1 MATTVGQ
8 ILVNDCLPPEFR
20 DYTRVMD
27 SNGLE
32 DLLQR
37 IAKESPEKYSEIT
50 KKLMDTGND
59 AAFDN
64 GVTLRLSDCETK
76 FDKAPYLKIV
86 ADAEKSIEN
95 DSSLSESEK
104 NNALGE
110 VYGNVQSSIEKGV
123 YDTELKARNQLA
135 LQVASKA
142 RGSKNQLMSFISTPG
157 SFPDSNGNTVPMFIQ
172 HSFAEGLTPAEYWA
186 GSFGTRTST
195 VQCLTPDT
203 EVLMADWSVKQIGLI
218 RPGDMVMG
226 STKEGKT
233 YPTKVVRFYD
243 NGIQPVYD
251 FKFRRFGS
259 KKEFLSVKATEN
271 HKMLGT
277 KAVQRKNPR
286 SKWFPSPDLIPLSK
300 ATVFKSRNSDF
311 RLSLARGCLS
321 SCLWQQENHPEALL
335 LGLLTGDGCVTH
347 TSFTFSCADKTLV
360 EDITPYLASLG
371 LRLHHTKSKGYT
383 WQFQDIQHSN
393 HGKYL
398 AISSFSGR
406 EHRFANKNRVI
417 VWEELGDRYS
427 YDKVLPSTIWKW
439 DDESIIA
446 YISGIIATDGCV
458 YSRDLGFSGK
468 YKRTKNVEGFSLEMT
483 AEPVVSGVMQL
494 LRRRFGIYGGVVT
507 RSWRED
513 KGRPTYSF
521 RINHPEM
528 MAKFKD
534 IFKDIPGVRRT
545 KLLNINPIASY
556 NTPRVECST
565 YSKTFIGNLPTV
577 DIEVESDDHMFV
589 LANGLISSNSKIATA
604 KGGAFGKLLSQSAN
618 NQVVVTEDCGGV
630 NGVPMP
636 LDDDDNLGAV
646 LAQKTG
652 KYGAGTVITK
662 SVLSDLR
669 KDKKLDEIVI
679 RSPMT
684 CGCKDGVCSKCAGIR
699 ETGDF
704 PPIGYNLGTN
714 AASAFAER
722 ITQGALNCLA
732 EGTLVR
738 MADGSAK
745 PIDQVNPG
753 DYVLG
758 VDFNGNLTPT
768 EVVNRYDQGD
778 QPCIKTVFRND
789 SGEDIYLES
798 TVKHPVLASV
808 EWDNGGACGIG
819 KFRVGIDADEFTA
832 IISIPADSGYEKDG
846 YRRVDQED
854 IGVRRCYDL
863 EVAHRDHLFNLAN
876 GINVGNTKH
885 QGRLASGEG
894 QYQGFAMFTSM
905 AKVPKSY
912 PDKATLASIDGEVTA
927 IKDAPQGGK
936 YIMMSNGSGEKEHYV
951 PTGYNIM
958 VKPGDKLE
966 AGDQLSD
973 GVINPAEL
981 VEYKGIGE
989 ARKYWAQRFTK
1000 GIRDSGMKGN
1010 RRNAEVLAKT
1020 LINNVELEEEDPAGL
1035 PGDITTYNKWAYT
1048 FKPRPDTKV
1057 VKPSA
1062 AVGQYL
1068 EQPVLHYTIGTRITP
1083 SVAKTLSKFG
1093 QDKIFANPNKPNVT
1107 PFMQRVEDS
1116 NAVRDDWMA
1125 RLGTT
1130 YLKDRLIEDTQRGAI
1145 SRLHSTEPNPGLA
1158 KGVEFGTWGQPGSKN
1173 KSEAFTY

>member
-37 IAKESPEKYSEIT
+37 VAKESPEKYREIT
-50 KKLMDTGND
+50 KKLMDAGD
-59 AAFDN
+59 EAAFDN
-64 GVTLRLSDCETK
+64 GVTLRLSDCETG
-76 FDKAPYLKIV
+76 FDKKPYLKIV
-86 ADAEKSIEN
+86 ADAEKAI
-95 DSSLSESEK
+95 DSDKNLSDVERNK
-104 NNALGE
+104 ALGE
-110 VYGNVQSSIEKGV
+110 VYSNVQASIEKGV
-123 YDTELKARNQLA
+123 YDTELKSGNQLA

-142 RGSKNQLMSFISTPG
+142 RGSKNQLAQFIATPG
-157 SFPDSNGNTVPMFIQ
+157 TFPDSSGNTVPMFIQ

-203 EVLMADWSVKQIGLI
+203 EVLMGDWSIKKIGLI
-218 RPGDMVMG
+218 RPGDIVMG
-226 STKEGKT
+226 STKDGKI
-233 YPTKVVRFYD
+233 YPTKVVRFYN

-259 KKEFLSVKATEN
+259 KNEFLSVKATEN

-277 KAVQRKNPR
+277 KAKQRKNPR
-286 SKWFPSPDLIPLSK
+286 AKWFPAPDLHPLSEAK
-300 ATVFKSRNSDF
+300 VPKSRNSDF
-311 RLSLARGCLS
+311 RLSLARGCISNCILK
-321 SCLWQQENHPEALL
+321 QENHPEALL

-347 TSFTFSCADKTLV
+347 TNFTFSCADKTLV
-360 EDITPYLASLG
+360 KDITPYLASLG
-371 LRLHHTKSKGYT
+371 LKLHQTKSAGYT
-383 WQFQDIQHSN
+383 WQFQDIHHSN

-398 AISSFSGR
+398 AKSSFSGR
-406 EHRFANKNRVI
+406 EHRFVNKNRVV

-427 YDKVLPSTIWKW
+427 YDKILPSTIWNW
-439 DDESIIA
+439 DDESVIA
-446 YISGIIATDGCV
+446 YISGIIVTDGCV
-458 YSRDLGFSGK
+458 YSHNLGFSGK

-483 AEPVVSGVMQL
+483 SEAVVTGIMNL
-494 LRRRFGIYGGVVT
+494 LRIRFGIYGETVT
-507 RSWRED
+507 ISWRED
-513 KGRPTYSF
+513 KGRPTYRFS
-521 RINHPEM
+521 INHPEM
-528 MAKFKD
+528 MSKFKE
-534 IFKDIPGVRRT
+534 IFKNIPGVRRE
-545 KLLNINPIASY
+545 KLRGLSTTVSR
-556 NTPRVECST
+556 NTPRVECSA

-618 NQVVVTEDCGGV
+618 NQVVVTDDCGGV

-636 LDDDDNLGAV
+636 IDDDDNLGAV

-652 KYGAGTVITK
+652 KYNPGTVITK
-662 SVLSDLR
+662 SVLADLR
-669 KDKKLDEIVI
+669 KDKKIDEIVI

-699 ETGDF
+699 EMGDF

-738 MADGSAK
+738 MADGTTK
-745 PIDQVNPG
+745 PIEQVNVG
-753 DYVLG
+753 EYVLG
-758 VDFNGNLTPT
+758 ISSKGDIEKTK
-768 EVVNRYDQGD
+768 VVGKYDQGE
-778 QPCIKTVFRND
+778 QQCLKTIFSDGIHDDAV
-789 SGEDIYLES
+789 LES
-798 TVKHPVLASV
+798 TSGHPVLAAV
-808 EWDNGGACGIG
+808 AWECGHANGTG
-819 KFRVGIDADEFTA
+819 KFPVGLQCDFMLVEAYQQKDTSFSRLLMNRVA
-832 IISIPADSGYEKDG
+832 
-846 YRRVDQED
+846 QEH
-854 IGVRRCYDL
+854 IGNRHCYDL
-863 EVAHRDHLFNLAN
+863 EVENETHVFMLKC
-876 GINVGNTKH
+876 GIFCGNTKH
-885 QGRLASGEG
+885 QGRLASGTG
-894 QYQGFAMFTSM
+894 QYQGFGMITSM

-927 IKDAPQGGK
+927 INDAPQGGK
-936 YIMMSNGSGEKEHYV
+936 YVMMSNGSGEKEHYV
-951 PTGYNIM
+951 PTGYGIL

-1048 FKPRPDTKV
+1048 FKPRPDTKILN
-1057 VKPSA
+1057 PSA

-1093 QDKIFANPNKPNVT
+1093 QDKIFANPNRPNVT

-1130 YLKDRLIEDTQRGAI
+1130 YLKDRLIEDAQRGAI

-1158 KGVEFGTWGQPGSKN
+1158 KGIEFGTWGQPGSKN
-1173 KSEAFTY
+1173 KSETFTY

>member
-1 MATTVGQ
+1 MALTVGQ
-8 ILVNDCLPPEFR
+8 LLVNDCLPKKYR
-20 DYTRVMD
+20 DYTRVLD

-32 DLLQR
+32 DLLR
-37 IAKESPEKYSEIT
+37 RVATEDPDIYSEVT
-50 KKLMDTGND
+50 KRLMDVGNE
-59 AAFDN
+59 AAFDT
-64 GVTLRLSDCETK
+64 GVTLRLADCETK
-76 FDKAPYLKIV
+76 FDKRPYFKIID
-86 ADAEKSIEN
+86 DAEKAIEN
-95 DSSLSESEK
+95 DPNIPEKDRGEALSE
-104 NNALGE
+104 
-110 VYGNVQSSIEKGV
+110 VYSKVQSSIEKGV

-142 RGSKNQLMSFISTPG
+142 RGSKGQLMSFISTPG
-157 SFPDSNGNTVPMFIQ
+157 SFPTSQGKTVPLFIR

-186 GSFGTRTST
+186 GSYGVRTST

-226 STKEGKT
+226 STKEGKI

-259 KKEFLSVKATEN
+259 KKEFLSIKATES

-277 KAVQRKNPR
+277 KAVHRKNPR
-286 SKWFPSPDLIPLSK
+286 AKWFPSPNLVQLSK
-300 ATVFKSRNSDF
+300 ATVCKSRNSDF

-321 SCLWQQENHPEALL
+321 SCLWKQENHPEALL

-371 LRLHHTKSKGYT
+371 LRLHHTKAAGYT

-406 EHRFANKNRVI
+406 EHRFANKNRVV

-439 DDESIIA
+439 DDESVIA

-468 YKRTKNVEGFSLEMT
+468 YRRTKNVEGFSLEMT
-483 AEPVVSGVMQL
+483 SEAVVSGVMYL
-494 LRRRFGIYGGVVT
+494 LRRRFGIYGGTVT
-507 RSWRED
+507 RSWKED
-513 KGRPTYSF
+513 KGRPTYHF

-528 MAKFKD
+528 MAKFRE
-534 IFKDIPGVRRT
+534 IFNNIPGVRRV
-545 KLLNINPIASY
+545 KLENLNLTVSR
-556 NTPRVECST
+556 NTPRVECSA

-589 LANGLISSNSKIATA
+589 LANGLVSSNSKIATA
-604 KGGAFGKLLSQSAN
+604 QGGAFGKLLSQSAN
-618 NQVVVTEDCGGV
+618 NQVVVTDDCGGA

-646 LAQKTG
+646 LAHKAG
-652 KYGAGTVITK
+652 RYPAGTVLTK

-684 CGCKDGVCSKCAGIR
+684 CGCKSGVCAKCAGIR
-699 ETGDF
+699 ETGGF

-722 ITQGALNCLA
+722 ITQGSLN
-732 EGTLVR
+732 
-738 MADGSAK
+738 
-745 PIDQVNPG
+745 
-753 DYVLG
+753 
-758 VDFNGNLTPT
+758 
-768 EVVNRYDQGD
+768 
-778 QPCIKTVFRND
+778 
-789 SGEDIYLES
+789 
-798 TVKHPVLASV
+798 VKH
-808 EWDNGGACGIG
+808 
-819 KFRVGIDADEFTA
+819 
-832 IISIPADSGYEKDG
+832 SG
-846 YRRVDQED
+846 RM
-854 IGVRRCYDL
+854 
-863 EVAHRDHLFNLAN
+863 
-876 GINVGNTKH
+876 
-885 QGRLASGEG
+885 GEG
-894 QYQGFAMFTSM
+894 SSRYSGFGMFTSL
-905 AKVPKSY
+905 AKVPKVY
-912 PDKATLASIDGEVTA
+912 PDKAILASVDGEVTE

-936 YIMMSNGSGEKEHYV
+936 YVVMNDGSSEKEHYV
-951 PTGYNIM
+951 SPGYKIL
-958 VKPGDKLE
+958 VKPGDQLE
-966 AGDQLSD
+966 SGDQLSD

-989 ARKYWAQRFTK
+989 ARKYWAQRFIQ
-1000 GIRDSGMKGN
+1000 GFRDSGMKGN

-1020 LINNVELEEEDPAGL
+1020 LINNVELEDEDEAGL
-1035 PGDITTYNKWAYT
+1035 PGDVTTYTKWAYSY
-1048 FKPRPDTKV
+1048 KPRKDTKV
-1057 VKPSA
+1057 LKPDQA
-1062 AVGQYL
+1062 RNMYL
-1068 EQPVLHYTIGTRITP
+1068 EQPVLHYTIGTRLTP
-1083 SVAKTLSKFG
+1083 SVIKTLKKFG
-1093 QDKIFANPNKPNVT
+1093 QDKIFVNANKPNVRA
-1107 PFMQRVEDS
+1107 FMQSVVAS
-1116 NAVRDDWMA
+1116 NAVRDDWIA

-1130 YLKDRLIEDTQRGAI
+1130 YLKDRLEEDVQRGAK
-1145 SRLHSTEPNPGLA
+1145 SYLHTTEPNPGLA

-1173 KSEAFTY
+1173 HTPEFTY